1 MMALGPF
8 RFAIDALILQRIDR
22 RLPLRHVDQ
31 ELIGRAPG
39 SQYLGPGVERIQL
52 PCLIYPVALPGSGLS
67 QIEAMRQLA
76 VSGAPLMLA
85 AATGRVLGLWTIR
98 DVDDMRDHLLGG
110 AIAQRVEATI
120 DLARYS
126 PVGAGGGP
134 FSLFA

>member
-31 ELIGRAPG
+31 DLIGRAPG
-39 SQYLGPGVERIQL
+39 SQFLGAGVERIQL
-52 PCLIYPVALPGSGLS
+52 PCLVYPVALPGSGLS
-67 QIEAMRQLA
+67 QIEAMRQTALTG
-76 VSGAPLMLA
+76 VPLMLA

-98 DVDDMRDHLLGG
+98 DIDDTRDHLLGG

-120 DLARYS
+120 DLGRYT
-126 PVGAGGGP
+126 PVGAGGGL
-134 FSLFA
+134 FSLYG